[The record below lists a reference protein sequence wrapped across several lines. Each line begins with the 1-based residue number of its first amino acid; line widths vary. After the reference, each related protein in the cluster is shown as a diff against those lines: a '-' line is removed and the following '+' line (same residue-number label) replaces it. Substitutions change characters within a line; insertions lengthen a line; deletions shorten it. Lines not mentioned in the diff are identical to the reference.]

1 MPIAEI
7 TVVPVGTG
15 SPSVSDFVVD
25 TIKLAKST
33 GLKLEITSM
42 GTNIEGPLEDI
53 LAVAQAMHQRCLST
67 GAERVFT
74 FIKIDDRKDKPVT
87 IEGKRSKIVEGLKKK

>member
-1 MPIAEI
+1 MAIAEI
-7 TVVPVGTG
+7 TIVPVGTG
-15 SPSVSDFVVD
+15 SSSVSSFVID

-67 GAERVFT
+67 GADRVFT
-74 FIKIDDRKDKPVT
+74 SIKIDDRKDKPVT
-87 IEGKRSKIVEGLKKK
+87 IEGKRARVVEGLKKK

>member
-1 MPIAEI
+1 MAIAEV

-15 SPSVSDFVVD
+15 NASVSEFVVD
-25 TIKLAKST
+25 IIKLAKST

-53 LAVAQAMHQRCLST
+53 LAVAQAMQQRCLAT
-67 GAERVFT
+67 GAQRVFT
-74 FIKIDDRKDKPVT
+74 SIKIDDRSDLPVT
-87 IEGKRSKIVEGLKKK
+87 IEGKRARIIEGLKRR

>member
-1 MPIAEI
+1 MAIAEI

-15 SPSVSDFVVD
+15 SSSVSSFVVD

-67 GAERVFT
+67 GAQRVFT
-74 FIKIDDRKDKPVT
+74 SIKIDDRKDQPVT
-87 IEGKRSKIVEGLKKK
+87 IEGKRARVVEGLRKK